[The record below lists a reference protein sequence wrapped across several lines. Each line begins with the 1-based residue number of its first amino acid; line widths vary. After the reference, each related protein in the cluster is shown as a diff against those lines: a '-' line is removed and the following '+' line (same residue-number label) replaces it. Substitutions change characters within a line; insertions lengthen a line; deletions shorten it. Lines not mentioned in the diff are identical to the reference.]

1 MDRKNIIDELSVKTD
16 SKIIMLVM
24 DGLGGIPL
32 QPDGKTELETAH
44 KPNLNKIAPR
54 SSLGLFDS
62 VAPGVTPGSGPGH
75 LGLFGYDPIGSNIG
89 RGVLSALGI
98 NFNLEHGDLCMRI
111 NFCTIDSDGKVI
123 DRRAGRIPNEECER
137 LCAKLNEK
145 IKMPQDLQLFINP
158 VKEHRASVV
167 LRGKDFYA
175 DIEDTDP
182 QATGLLPLEP
192 IAKDPEAG
200 ADTIAILQDIIC
212 QAKSI
217 LADEQKANMILL
229 RGFAEF
235 RQFPSMEE
243 RFKLKSLALA
253 AYPMYRGLAKLIGMD
268 VNWEVKT
275 LDDQLSELEKQY
287 DNYDFFFIHIKYTD
301 SSGED
306 GDFARKVKV
315 IEETDKAVPRMLKL
329 NPDVFI
335 VSCDHSTPAKMSAHS
350 WHPVPTLIY
359 SDLCRPDGL
368 PEFDESNCRLGSLS
382 RYESKE
388 ILPIAMAHAMKLK
401 KFGA

>member
-1 MDRKNIIDELSVKTD
+1 MDRKKIIDELSVKTD

-54 SSLGLFDS
+54 SSLGLFDP

-75 LGLFGYDPIGSNIG
+75 LGLFGYDPIESNIG

-98 NFNLEHGDLCMRI
+98 NFDLEHGDLCMRI
-111 NFCTIDSDGKVI
+111 NFCTVDSDGKVT
-123 DRRAGRIPNEECER
+123 DRRAGRIPNEECVR

-145 IKMPQDLQLFINP
+145 IKMPQGLKLFINP

-192 IAKDPEAG
+192 VAKDTEAG
-200 ADTIAILQDIIC
+200 AETIAILQDIIA
-212 QAKSI
+212 QAKKI
-217 LADEQKANMILL
+217 LSDEQKANMILL

-235 RQFPSMEE
+235 RQFPSIEE

-268 VNWEVKT
+268 VNWDVKT
-275 LDDQLSELEKQY
+275 LDDQLDELEKQY

-315 IEETDKAVPRMLKL
+315 IEETDKAIPRILKL

-335 VSCDHSTPAKMSAHS
+335 VSCDHSTPGKNERAQLASSTDIDLQRFMS
-350 WHPVPTLIY
+350 PG
-359 SDLCRPDGL
+359 R
-368 PEFDESNCRLGSLS
+368 
-382 RYESKE
+382 
-388 ILPIAMAHAMKLK
+388 IA
-401 KFGA
+401 